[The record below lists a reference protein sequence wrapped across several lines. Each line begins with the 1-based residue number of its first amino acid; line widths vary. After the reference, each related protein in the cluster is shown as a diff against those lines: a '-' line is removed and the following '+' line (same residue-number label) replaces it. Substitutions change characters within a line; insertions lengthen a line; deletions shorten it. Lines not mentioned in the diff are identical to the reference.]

1 MKILVLGGSGML
13 GHQLCRVL
21 SKRQEVW
28 ATFQGHPDDYARY
41 DLLPRN
47 RMIGGMDVGGWPNF
61 SKTLKRMKP
70 DVIVNA
76 IGIVKQRDEAK
87 QAVPSIEVN
96 SLFPHRLADLCHDMG
111 VRLFQ
116 ISTDCVFSGFRGSY
130 SELDQPDPVDLYG
143 RSKLLGEIN
152 HEGCLTLRTSII
164 GWELRQRAGLLE
176 WFASQRG
183 KTIKGY
189 DRAIYS
195 GLSTV
200 VLSHLIGDIIETR
213 PELAGLYHVAS
224 MPISKYDLLVRLRD
238 RLGWTEIR
246 IEKDEA
252 FHCDRSLVAQRFEL
266 ITGWKVPD
274 WDKMIDDLVLEWPIY
289 EAWRLI
295 EK

>member
-28 ATFQGHPDDYARY
+28 ATFHDRSDAYERY
-41 DLLPRN
+41 QLLPGN
-47 RMIGGMDVGGWPNF
+47 RMIGGVDVGEWPLF
-61 SKTLKRMKP
+61 SETLKEAKP
-70 DVIVNA
+70 DVVVNA

-87 QAVPSIEVN
+87 QAVMSIEVN
-96 SLFPHRLADLCHDMG
+96 ALFPHRLADLCHDIG
-111 VRLFQ
+111 ARLIQ
-116 ISTDCVFSGFRGSY
+116 ISTDCVFSGFRGGY
-130 SELDQPDPVDLYG
+130 SELDLPDPVDLYG
-143 RSKLLGEIN
+143 RTKLLGEIN
-152 HEGCLTLRTSII
+152 RDSCLTLRTSII

-189 DRAIYS
+189 GKAIYS
-195 GLSTV
+195 GVSTA
-200 VLSHLIGDIIETR
+200 VLAHLIGDIIETR

-224 MPISKYDLLVRLRD
+224 NPISKYDLLVRLKE
-238 RLGWTEIR
+238 RLGWEETR

-252 FHCDRSLVAQRFEL
+252 FHCDRSLVGKRFEM

-274 WDKMIDDLVLEWPIY
+274 WEKMIDGLVLEWPIY
-289 EAWRLI
+289 EKWRRA